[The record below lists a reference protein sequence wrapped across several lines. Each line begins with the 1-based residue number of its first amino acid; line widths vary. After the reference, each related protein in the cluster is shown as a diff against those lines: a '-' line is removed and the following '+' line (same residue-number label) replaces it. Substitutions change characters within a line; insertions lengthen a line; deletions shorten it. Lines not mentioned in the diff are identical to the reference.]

1 MCLTCALGAP
11 GLGESLA
18 SETLITGAYVVA
30 VSGVF
35 YLVRN
40 RVPKKLGTHNHSK

>member
-11 GLGESLA
+11 GLGESLV

-35 YLVRN
+35 YLAREKI
-40 RVPKKLGTHNHSK
+40 RKQL